1 MKTIEVQLPSCHKD
15 PCELTHFLGL
25 QKWCLQNFKGTLGQC
40 LGQVSD
46 VRTISCLQIGTKLVA
61 TGSGQCLLLQFGTS
75 LFQIGGTIIIRCYVA
90 ALTIWRFW
98 DDIFKVSSIFCCTIC
113 SVFLL
118 FIFLLLTCYYF
129 SAIFVLSSFL
139 PYFAYYIYI
148 CIYVYIYIYVY
159 VLDPLIIKMQTEACS
174 VIKKESLVQLF
185 SCEFCEIFKNT
196 FFHKTPP
203 VAASVNLI
211 VI

>member
-46 VRTISCLQIGTKLVA
+46 VRTISCLQ
-61 TGSGQCLLLQFGTS
+61 FGTS

-113 SVFLL
+113 SVFFIIYLFITHLLLL
-118 FIFLLLTCYYF
+118 FSYFCFVFIFALFCLL
-129 SAIFVLSSFL
+129 
-139 PYFAYYIYI
+139 YIYM
-148 CIYVYIYIYVY
+148 YIYIYIY
-159 VLDPLIIKMQTEACS
+159 IYIHMYMC
-174 VIKKESLVQLF
+174 
-185 SCEFCEIFKNT
+185 
-196 FFHKTPP
+196 
-203 VAASVNLI
+203 
-211 VI
+211 

>member
-61 TGSGQCLLLQFGTS
+61 TGSGQRLLLQFGTS
-75 LFQIGGTIIIRCYVA
+75 LFQIGGTIILRCYVA

-113 SVFLL
+113 SVFFIIYLFITHLLLL
-118 FIFLLLTCYYF
+118 FSYFCFVFIFALFFLL
-129 SAIFVLSSFL
+129 
-139 PYFAYYIYI
+139 
-148 CIYVYIYIYVY
+148 YIYVY
-159 VLDPLIIKMQTEACS
+159 VYICICARSSYNKDADWGLQRY
-174 VIKKESLVQLF
+174 
-185 SCEFCEIFKNT
+185 
-196 FFHKTPP
+196 
-203 VAASVNLI
+203 
-211 VI
+211 